1 VAVKAV
7 GLLLLL
13 FLNDLMVVRV
23 TALLSI
29 EALISD
35 IIADYLPQQKLSI
48 ASLERVIKERF
59 YKSNTKLF
67 AISTVRSTIKK
78 LQHNKL

>member
-29 EALISD
+29 V
-35 IIADYLPQQKLSI
+35 
-48 ASLERVIKERF
+48 SLERVIKERF